1 MALKVAFPNANFQT
15 IPYIILMKNNT
26 SSIVFSKLLS
36 PVGINYFTHSKSTIA
51 EKLTIKTSERRH

>member
-36 PVGINYFTHSKSTIA
+36 PAGINYFTYSKSIIA